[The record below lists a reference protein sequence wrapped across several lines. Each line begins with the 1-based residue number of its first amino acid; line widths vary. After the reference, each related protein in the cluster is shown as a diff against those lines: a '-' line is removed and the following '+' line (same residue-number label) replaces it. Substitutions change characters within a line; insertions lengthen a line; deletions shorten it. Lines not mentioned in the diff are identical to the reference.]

1 MKLYFAGYNK
11 NPIFVIMDNNGMECK
26 EQGDGKYLIQAP
38 RKNGFYTIRVFA
50 TDQDRVSTLTRNIHF
65 AVTQLA
71 DTAK

>member
-1 MKLYFAGYNK
+1 
-11 NPIFVIMDNNGMECK
+11 MECK
-26 EQGDGKYLIQAP
+26 EQGDGKYLIQAT